1 MLTEI
6 LIQEAG
12 QVIDYDFKTA
22 NQERGEIKSY
32 WGFKFVEIG
41 KFPEVEA
48 ITEKLGLGR
57 QYGRSNGEMVGRK
70 WRNRP
75 VTKVN
80 WWEDT

>member
-1 MLTEI
+1 M
-6 LIQEAG
+6 
-12 QVIDYDFKTA
+12 
-22 NQERGEIKSY
+22 
-32 WGFKFVEIG
+32 EIG

-80 WWEDT
+80 W